1 MGLNRL
7 IKSLS
12 EKVAA
17 DLNSLDDP
25 ALERLLLLVD
35 NLPNSL
41 TTTGLLPA
49 TSRLLALVQ
58 IDDSKLRSVMAASA
72 IEFSKAT
79 RDRKQALQRVKDG
92 EYFGLSLAFVGSLDE
107 LATRRERMASLLHA
121 DAAA

>member
-1 MGLNRL
+1 
-7 IKSLS
+7 
-12 EKVAA
+12 
-17 DLNSLDDP
+17 
-25 ALERLLLLVD
+25 
-35 NLPNSL
+35 
-41 TTTGLLPA
+41 
-49 TSRLLALVQ
+49 
-58 IDDSKLRSVMAASA
+58 MAASA